1 MGMAL
6 FLLKFVLRHARQ
18 LIQETTVTLGD
29 LIATLHDYFMDLY
42 DDEDIATM
50 ATAATINDMM
60 CRPLVDQELAA

>member
-1 MGMAL
+1 M
-6 FLLKFVLRHARQ
+6 
-18 LIQETTVTLGD
+18 TLGD
-29 LIATLHDYFMDLY
+29 LIATLYDYFMDLY